1 MLDVIVAG
9 AGPAGAIAA
18 LVMARAG
25 ARVLILDRSTFPRDK
40 LCGDTINPGAVSFLR
55 DLGLTDGPLASG
67 HRLHGMR
74 VTGPTASVT
83 SRYGGDAAG
92 IAIRRRDLDQ
102 WLLDAAIKAGAR
114 FEPRTIVRGPLFD
127 GANGQVRGVV
137 LATPGQSGDVR
148 MPALMVIGAD
158 GRRSVLARLAD
169 LRAPASRIRR
179 WAFGT
184 YATGVAG
191 MTDLGEMHIRPKSY
205 CGLAPLGNDLV
216 NICAVITPVPGT
228 RDAMHVIREVV
239 ARDPALS
246 QRLAH
251 AAYVGPS
258 HVLGP
263 LAADVRAVGAPGLL
277 LAGDAAG
284 FVDPMTGDGIHLAMQ
299 GAQLAAIEA
308 MRAIE
313 TGEFEGAVTR
323 LAQAR
328 RRQFGAKLQFNR
340 MLRRLVQAP
349 SLVDLA
355 SRAARIAP
363 SVLHR
368 AVQYAGDVR

>member
-18 LVMARAG
+18 LVLARAG

-40 LCGDTINPGAVSFLR
+40 LCGDTINPGAVRFLR
-55 DLGLTDGPLASG
+55 DLGYAGGPLTSG
-67 HRLHGMR
+67 YRLRGMC

-83 SRYGGDAAG
+83 SRYEADAAG
-92 IAIRRRDLDQ
+92 ISVRRRDLDE
-102 WLLDAAIKAGAR
+102 WLLDAAIQAGVR

-127 GANGQVRGVV
+127 DANGQVRGVV
-137 LATPGQSGDVR
+137 LSTQGRSADVR
-148 MPALMVIGAD
+148 MPALMVIAAD

-169 LRAPASRIRR
+169 LRAPAARIRR

-191 MTDLGEMHIRPKSY
+191 MSDLGEMHIRAGSY
-205 CGLAPLGNDLV
+205 CGLAPLDPDLV
-216 NICAVITPVPGT
+216 NICVVTTPAPGT
-228 RDAMHVIREVV
+228 RDAMHAIREVV

-246 QRLAH
+246 KRLAC
-251 AAYVGPS
+251 ASFEGPS
-258 HVLGP
+258 KVLGP
-263 LAADVRAVGAPGLL
+263 LAADVRAVGVPGLL

-299 GAQLAAIEA
+299 GAQLAALEA
-308 MRAIE
+308 LRAME
-313 TGEFEGAVTR
+313 TGQFRDAVTR

-328 RRQFGAKLQFNR
+328 RRQFGSKLQFNR
-340 MLRRLVQAP
+340 MLRGLVQAP